1 MTHDPDATPPTSFRQ
16 VFAAEQAA
24 IPRLEGDAA
33 HPRRLAGLAFSGGG
47 IRSATFNLGIIQ
59 ALAELKLLRHF
70 DYLSTVSGGGYIGSW
85 LSAYIHRRA
94 AGDVRQAEEKLR
106 SGGQE
111 DSALRFLRSYSN
123 YLTPRMG
130 FFSADTLTAVATYVR
145 NLYLN
150 LSVLLLYLAAA
161 LLLPRILVWGGR
173 WLAGWEGEAATAAGR
188 SDLLFLLGGGFIALA
203 MAFIGLNLAWRGAKQ
218 MVEPPFFTRQSWILL
233 LVVLPTLLAAWFM
246 GYGLYVD
253 SQAFAAMTVWSW
265 VGWGVLA
272 YWLPWSLGWLIGR
285 WYSRDDP
292 DTPPLTPAVIV
303 RGMLYALGA
312 AALGGLLLSLFA
324 RFADWIHLFGYSGSW
339 IISAL
344 GAALMLKFYSLTV
357 VAHIG
362 LMGRDFSHEAREWWS
377 RLGGWVL
384 LCALIWAAVF
394 SIVFIAPAF
403 FKWAPHWFLNSGG
416 LAWVSATVSGIV
428 LGRSST
434 TGLAAN
440 KTWRDRVAA
449 VAPYVFIVG
458 LIGLMAWGLQELL
471 LRFFCV
477 SCAHAI
483 YAPDASF
490 LDVLLKEAT
499 FFKAVPIETL
509 LWLAIGSA
517 LAATLLAMRVDVN
530 LFSIY
535 HFYRQRLTRCYLG
548 ATRNEARTPHPF
560 TGFDPQDD
568 LALDAFCRVENGKT
582 VCQRPYPILNTALNL
597 VHGKQLAWQE
607 RRAAAFAFSP
617 LYCGYDFVLPD
628 ETGARISCYR
638 PSAAYM
644 EGALLGSA
652 LAISGAAASPN
663 MGYHS
668 SPALTFLMT
677 VFNVRLGH
685 WSGNPAHPHAWRR
698 QSPHS
703 GGKYL
708 LKELLGL
715 TDEESSYVY
724 LSDGGHF
731 ENLGIYELVRRQCSH
746 IVAIDAGADSLNTFD
761 DLGNAIRKCYA
772 DFGVVID
779 IRVDELKRKT
789 DGQVDGYC
797 AVGTIHYREGEPG
810 TLIYIKPGL
819 SGQEQADLLNYAR
832 THGAF
837 PHQPTSDQW
846 FDESQFE
853 SYRKL
858 GHCIGKLVFEGP
870 LGDTLERRKHAND
883 TSPLLPY
890 LFTVMREQAAE
901 QAEKRAAKLAASG

>member
-1 MTHDPDATPPTSFRQ
+1 MTHDPDATPPTSFSQ

-24 IPRLEGDAA
+24 IPRMEGEAA

-677 VFNVRLGH
+677 VFNVRLG
-685 WSGNPAHPHAWRR
+685 
-698 QSPHS
+698 
-703 GGKYL
+703 
-708 LKELLGL
+708 
-715 TDEESSYVY
+715 
-724 LSDGGHF
+724 
-731 ENLGIYELVRRQCSH
+731 I
-746 IVAIDAGADSLNTFD
+746 GA
-761 DLGNAIRKCYA
+761 AIR
-772 DFGVVID
+772 
-779 IRVDELKRKT
+779 RT
-789 DGQVDGYC
+789 
-797 AVGTIHYREGEPG
+797 P
-810 TLIYIKPGL
+810 TLGA
-819 SGQEQADLLNYAR
+819 GRAR
-832 THGAF
+832 T
-837 PHQPTSDQW
+837 
-846 FDESQFE
+846 
-853 SYRKL
+853 
-858 GHCIGKLVFEGP
+858 
-870 LGDTLERRKHAND
+870 
-883 TSPLLPY
+883 
-890 LFTVMREQAAE
+890 QAANIC
-901 QAEKRAAKLAASG
+901 